1 MIDIF
6 KERVWQ
12 NKFPSSKR
20 KNLGGRQ
27 RLGAVR
33 CGNVGLKLQLHH
45 SAFCSQQSVKGIQ
58 CGKDVK
64 KSHAKKANYTVGDFT
79 SLGPSLG
86 THRLPSSYSKS
97 GRRSEVAHGRNTSGK
112 PIRQPHRPLRI
123 AVCKACVSQ
132 PGLFLRLV
140 SEVNHAFLTSKQI
153 HVTCWT
159 LSICDWR
166 AGLYPVETYSFVP
179 AKWQIQTGKS
189 ISGLITNKC
198 RQVFSFQNQHNT
210 KRCWKAL

>member
-33 CGNVGLKLQLHH
+33 CGNVGLKLQLHR

-159 LSICDWR
+159 LPSVTGGQVC
-166 AGLYPVETYSFVP
+166 
-179 AKWQIQTGKS
+179 IQWKHIHS
-189 ISGLITNKC
+189 SQRSDKFELA
-198 RQVFSFQNQHNT
+198 NQSQD
-210 KRCWKAL
+210 